1 MMATAP
7 PLFATV
13 LHLKTGHVLAAVSSA
28 GLKPTL
34 DDLTVAEHLRVRFPG
49 TSGFVNVPNS
59 LLTATWTAVTT
70 ADVLDRP
77 QHYVLGADK
86 SLLGPKD
93 PAFQKGFPPGDAAK
107 EAIVVWQAGSQSHTI
122 TGPLGTVAL
131 PGSVPVGATHRLVV
145 YAGSPLHLDTLL
157 GT

>member
-7 PLFATV
+7 PRFATV

-34 DDLTVAEHLRVRFPG
+34 DDLTAAEHLRVRFPG
-49 TSGFVNVPNS
+49 ASGFVNVPNS
-59 LLTATWTAVTT
+59 LLTATRTAVTT

-86 SLLGPKD
+86 SLIGPKA
-93 PAFQKGFPPGDAAK
+93 PVFQGAFPPSESAK
-107 EAIVVWQAGSQSHTI
+107 EAIVVWQADNQSHTI
-122 TGPLGTVAL
+122 TGPLGTVTL
-131 PGSVPVGATHRLVV
+131 PGSLPVGATHRLVV
-145 YAGSPLHLDTLL
+145 YAGGPLHLDTVH